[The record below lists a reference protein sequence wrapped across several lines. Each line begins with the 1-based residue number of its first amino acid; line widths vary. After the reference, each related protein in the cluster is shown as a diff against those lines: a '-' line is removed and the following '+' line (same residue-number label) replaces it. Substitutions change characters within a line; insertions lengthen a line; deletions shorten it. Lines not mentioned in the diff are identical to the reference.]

1 MPDLFHISEQVRPK
15 GLPTNKGPRL
25 VADMSDKG
33 RGTMKN
39 IGDKYVKRMTLRMS
53 DRQLSHCVERANHLD
68 ISPSDY
74 IRSLINKDIANYY
87 YREARQN
94 ENVKRDWND
103 FLQH

>member
-1 MPDLFHISEQVRPK
+1 
-15 GLPTNKGPRL
+15 
-25 VADMSDKG
+25 
-33 RGTMKN
+33 MKN

-94 ENVKRDWND
+94 ENVKRDWNENLYNLKV
-103 FLQH
+103 FYYSLMSLQTFSAQNFERNYYNY